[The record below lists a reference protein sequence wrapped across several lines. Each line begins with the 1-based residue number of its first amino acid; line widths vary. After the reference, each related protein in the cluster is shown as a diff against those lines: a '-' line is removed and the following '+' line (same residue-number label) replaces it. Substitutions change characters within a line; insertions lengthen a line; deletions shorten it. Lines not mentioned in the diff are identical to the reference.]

1 MQFLYRD
8 DKDFQARLG
17 QMLSREPFSPE
28 IETAAATIID
38 EVRRRGDEALCDFA
52 EKFDHARMGPSQF
65 RLGDEEVDKACKSV
79 SPEDREAIDMA
90 VAHIQEFYS
99 HTLPKDW

>member
-28 IETAAATIID
+28 IEAARTTPG
-38 EVRRRGDEALCDFA
+38 RGE
-52 EKFDHARMGPSQF
+52 
-65 RLGDEEVDKACKSV
+65 
-79 SPEDREAIDMA
+79 
-90 VAHIQEFYS
+90 
-99 HTLPKDW
+99 